1 MCMKTKMLAFVCLLC
16 DPQRAA
22 LGVQPGPFAFIGVFF
37 NIVFLRSVLRW
48 ACNLVRL
55 RL

>member
-22 LGVQPGPFAFIGVFF
+22 LGVQPGPFAFIGV
-37 NIVFLRSVLRW
+37 LLDYYYYYYDDDDDY
-48 ACNLVRL
+48 
-55 RL
+55 